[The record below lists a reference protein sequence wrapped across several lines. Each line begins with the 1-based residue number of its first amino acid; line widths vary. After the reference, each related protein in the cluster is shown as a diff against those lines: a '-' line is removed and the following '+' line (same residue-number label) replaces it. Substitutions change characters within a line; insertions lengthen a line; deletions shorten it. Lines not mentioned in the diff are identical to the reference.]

1 MKEITMDLKKWYS
14 ESLTRRQALK
24 SLGGLTGAGFLIGTG
39 TYSVHQGFANRDGLA
54 TTPTISPTA
63 TGTGDATSIQHVLIA
78 CQENRTFD
86 TYFGMYPKAGSFG
99 IPPNYTQPDGKGGTV
114 APQHAS
120 QPTSTDIS
128 HTWASIHR
136 EWNNGSMDGFVT
148 TDGAGSMIDYDGSDL
163 PYYYALADN
172 FTLCGNYFCSLLG
185 PTDPNRLYLWTATS
199 GGNTSNSIKHGSLA
213 WTTIVDLLDAQ
224 QITWK
229 CYNIGLGSTTN
240 SLEVFNTLIFFSKWQ
255 NDPRIKFTEND
266 YYNDLQAGTL
276 PQVSFVITEGNV
288 SEHPPQSILL
298 GQKKMAQVTNALIG
312 SSAWTSSALFF
323 TYDEGGGFFDH
334 AAPPQLD
341 AYGLGFRVPS
351 LLVSPY
357 SKRGYVSGQLYE
369 HSSVLKFLERRY
381 GLPTLASV
389 NHQFDTQ
396 TPGTNNAAAN
406 GAATG
411 PAAPP
416 RDALP
421 QLGDFYEAF
430 DFTQDP
436 NYYPKLPTV

>member
-1 MKEITMDLKKWYS
+1 
-14 ESLTRRQALK
+14 
-24 SLGGLTGAGFLIGTG
+24 
-39 TYSVHQGFANRDGLA
+39 
-54 TTPTISPTA
+54 
-63 TGTGDATSIQHVLIA
+63 
-78 CQENRTFD
+78 
-86 TYFGMYPKAGSFG
+86 
-99 IPPNYTQPDGKGGTV
+99 
-114 APQHAS
+114 
-120 QPTSTDIS
+120 
-128 HTWASIHR
+128 
-136 EWNNGSMDGFVT
+136 MDGFVT
-148 TDGAGSMIDYDGSDL
+148 TDGTGSMIYYYGADL

-172 FTLCGNYFCSLLG
+172 FTLGGNYFCSLLG

-199 GGNTSNSIKHGSLA
+199 GGNTSNSISHGSLA
-213 WTTIVDLLDAQ
+213 WPVIVDLLDAH
-224 QITWK
+224 QIGWK

-240 SLEVFNTLIFFSKWQ
+240 SLEVFNSLIFFSKWQ

-266 YYNDLQAGTL
+266 YYNDLNAGTL
-276 PQVSFVITEGNV
+276 PQVSFIITEGNV

-298 GQKKMAQVTNALIG
+298 GQQKMAQVTNALIA

-334 AAPPQLD
+334 VAPPQVD
-341 AYGLGFRVPS
+341 AYGLGFRVPM

-357 SKRGYVSGQLYE
+357 AKRGYVSGQLYE

-396 TPGTNNAAAN
+396 TPGKNNAAAN
-406 GAATG
+406 GASTG

-416 RDALP
+416 RDALS

-436 NYYPKLPTV
+436 NYYPTLPPV